1 MVVHAIGTCD
11 WSMRMAATVAVAVTA
26 SLTGVETVASGN
38 GVVAVAAVE
47 ASMMER
53 LSYI

>member
-1 MVVHAIGTCD
+1 MAVHAIGTCD

-26 SLTGVETVASGN
+26 SLTGGETVASGN
-38 GVVAVAAVE
+38 GVAVAAVE